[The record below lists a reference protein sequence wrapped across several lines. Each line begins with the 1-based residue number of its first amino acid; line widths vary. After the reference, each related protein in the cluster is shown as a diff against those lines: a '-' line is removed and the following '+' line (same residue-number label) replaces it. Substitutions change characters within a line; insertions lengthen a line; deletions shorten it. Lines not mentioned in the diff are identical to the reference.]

1 MNINCQEPN
10 INIFQNSSTS
20 AWMWHFNSLTFETH
34 VTVFMAVS
42 SKISDISWIV
52 IHSNSQFPGEPLKSG
67 SWQTFWKSIVWSQ
80 GYDVGGHVWAGLSE
94 ALTFHLSLEKLTLK
108 EWFFDD
114 VGHHTWVF
122 AKHDNQRSHKT
133 WSVMI
138 HERESGGTYQSVVE
152 QREKVWHHPAQK
164 GSWTY
169 RRVETCVHCQF
180 ILL

>member
-1 MNINCQEPN
+1 
-10 INIFQNSSTS
+10 
-20 AWMWHFNSLTFETH
+20 
-34 VTVFMAVS
+34 MAVS

-122 AKHDNQRSHKT
+122 AKHDNQRSPQNVIGHDT
-133 WSVMI
+133 
-138 HERESGGTYQSVVE
+138 
-152 QREKVWHHPAQK
+152 
-164 GSWTY
+164 
-169 RRVETCVHCQF
+169 
-180 ILL
+180 